1 MSPRAAPLCS
11 NSFSS
16 TLYWAFFQRYHLEL
30 SGRTAQDRVLTPFL
44 KSGRG
49 KKTKMIV
56 GVPSEI
62 KPDEYR
68 VAMLPVGA
76 HLLSQDG
83 HQVLIQKGAG
93 LGSGFDDDAY
103 ADVGAE
109 MVETAQE
116 IFERSEL
123 VIKVKEPQGE
133 EISRLRKGQTV
144 FCYFHFAASRE
155 LTASCLESGITA
167 IAYETLKDDRGRLPL
182 LTPMSEIA
190 GKMSIQEGA
199 KYLEKPMMGRGIL
212 LGGVAGVE
220 PAEVLIL
227 GAGVVGANAARVA
240 AGLDAKVTIMD
251 IDLDRLRYLDEV
263 MPKNVTTV
271 YSDPHA
277 VERYAIGADL
287 VIGAVLIPGGR
298 APLLIQRGLLKSM
311 KSGAVIVDV
320 AVDQGGCIETSS
332 PTTHQQPTFI
342 IDGVVH
348 YCVANMPGAVGRT
361 SSYALCNATLPYCRE
376 LARHGVD
383 SFAALSEGR
392 AAALNTRVGK
402 IVNPAVA
409 ASLPDFPNCAL

>member
-1 MSPRAAPLCS
+1 
-11 NSFSS
+11 
-16 TLYWAFFQRYHLEL
+16 
-30 SGRTAQDRVLTPFL
+30 
-44 KSGRG
+44 
-49 KKTKMIV
+49 MIV
-56 GVPSEI
+56 GVPCEI
-62 KPDEYR
+62 KSDEYR

-76 HLLSQDG
+76 DLLSKDG
-83 HQVLIQKGAG
+83 HQVLIERGAG

-109 MVETAQE
+109 VVETAQE

-123 VIKVKEPQGE
+123 VIKVKEPQEE
-133 EISRLRKGQTV
+133 EISQLRQGQIV

-155 LTASCLESGITA
+155 LTAACLASGITA
-167 IAYETLKDDRGRLPL
+167 VAYETLVDRKGRLPL

-220 PAEVLIL
+220 PANVLIL
-227 GAGVVGANAARVA
+227 GAGVVGSNAARVA

-251 IDLDRLRYLDEV
+251 IDLDRLRYLDDV
-263 MPKNVTTV
+263 MPRNVTTV

-277 VERYAIGADL
+277 VERYAASADL

-298 APLLIQRGLLKSM
+298 APLLIQRELLKSM
-311 KSGAVIVDV
+311 KNGAVIVDV

-342 IDGVVH
+342 VDGVVH

-361 SSYALCNATLPYCRE
+361 SSHALCNATLPYCRE
-376 LARHGVD
+376 LAANGVD
-383 SFAALSEGR
+383 SFAAMSEGR
-392 AAALNTRVGK
+392 AAALNTHEGK

-409 ASLPDFPNCAL
+409 ASLPDLPSGGGR